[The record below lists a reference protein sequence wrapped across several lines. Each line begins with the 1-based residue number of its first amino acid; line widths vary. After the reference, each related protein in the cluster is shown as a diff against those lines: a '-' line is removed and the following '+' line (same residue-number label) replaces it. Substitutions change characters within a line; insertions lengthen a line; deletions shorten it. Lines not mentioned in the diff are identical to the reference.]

1 MLSSDTQFDYLKAL
15 NDSEDKTEILNELMT
30 AYGKD
35 VWNYAYS
42 MTRKWEVADDIA
54 QEVFIKVFKNL
65 FTFRSEASIKTW
77 LLTITRNTVL
87 DYKRS
92 AYFRRITLV
101 DYFASDSKT
110 GLSAEQEALQ
120 TEATSEMW
128 DMVLQLPPK
137 NREAMILYAHNQL
150 SLKEIAEVL
159 QVSEGTVKSRLHHAR
174 TKLSQIKERHP
185 HASER

>member
-42 MTRKWEVADDIA
+42 MTRKWEVADDIV
-54 QEVFIKVFKNL
+54 QEVFIKVYKNL

-101 DYFASDSKT
+101 DYFASDTTT
-110 GLSAEQEALQ
+110 GQSAEQEAIQ
-120 TEATSEMW
+120 TETTSEMW
-128 DMVLQLPPK
+128 DMVMQLPPK
-137 NREAMILYAHNQL
+137 NREAIILYAHNQL

-174 TKLSQIKERHP
+174 TKLSHIKERHR
-185 HASER
+185 HATER